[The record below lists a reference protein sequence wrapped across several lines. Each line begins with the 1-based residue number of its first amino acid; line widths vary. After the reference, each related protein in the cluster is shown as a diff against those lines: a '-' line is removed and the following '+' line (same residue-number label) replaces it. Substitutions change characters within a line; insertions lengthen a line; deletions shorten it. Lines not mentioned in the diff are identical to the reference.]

1 MNPVSNLEITN
12 NTQANRYETRVENEL
27 AVLEYHA
34 SSNVMILNHTEVPQH
49 LEGRGVGSVLIKF
62 VLDDARANQFSVVPM
77 CPFVAA
83 YIKRHKEYRD
93 LVPERFWY
101 MVS

>member
-1 MNPVSNLEITN
+1 MIPVSNLEIVN
-12 NTQANRYETRVENEL
+12 NKQANRFEARVQDEL
-27 AVLEYHA
+27 AVLEYHL
-34 SSNVMILNHTEVPQH
+34 SSNVIILNHTEVPQH
-49 LEGRGVGSVLIKF
+49 LEGQGVGSVLIKF
-62 VLDDARANQFSVVPM
+62 VLDDARANQYSVVPM

-83 YIKRHKEYRD
+83 YIRRHQEYRD

>member
-1 MNPVSNLEITN
+1 MNPVSNLEIIN
-12 NTQANRYETRVENEL
+12 NKQANRFEVRIQDDL

-62 VLDDARANQFSVVPM
+62 VLDDARENQFSVVPM

-83 YIKRHKEYRD
+83 YIRRHQEYRD
-93 LVPERFWY
+93 LVPERFLY